1 MAGSQ
6 RVSLCKLWTIFDSQ
20 TGIFL
25 ENFGCDEA
33 TWELSMW
40 FKMGFDYS
48 QLNIKN
54 SVYNYQA
61 RATNGSQSFFPITTN
76 ADVNATQSLA
86 LMVNS
91 YGSSQYSL
99 QAPLSAVIIK
109 QHAITDATY
118 ADTITYDNILNTT
131 MTETQDS
138 TVLTAARKPEK
149 QIYGY
154 YTIRS
159 SLIDNSQY
167 FSEDVMLPVISVLS
181 KNYTGTDF
189 IFSEDD
195 GEVFTVTKPT
205 TITNI
210 TTGIYMPNG
219 KLARADPRSAVIYK
233 IQKAFNYNPN
243 IAETLLASGKKK

>member
-33 TWELSMW
+33 TWEVSMW

-167 FSEDVMLPVISVLS
+167 FSEDVMLPNRL
-181 KNYTGTDF
+181 KNMGT
-189 IFSEDD
+189 
-195 GEVFTVTKPT
+195 TPK
-205 TITNI
+205 
-210 TTGIYMPNG
+210 
-219 KLARADPRSAVIYK
+219 
-233 IQKAFNYNPN
+233 
-243 IAETLLASGKKK
+243 